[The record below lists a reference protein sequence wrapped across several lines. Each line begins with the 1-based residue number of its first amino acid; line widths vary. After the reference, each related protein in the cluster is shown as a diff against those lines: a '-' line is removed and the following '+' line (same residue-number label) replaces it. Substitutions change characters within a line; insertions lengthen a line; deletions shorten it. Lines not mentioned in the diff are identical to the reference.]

1 MKVSGSAFQMAND
14 GIEMKHAGRQ
24 ISDGT
29 RNMLA
34 AILCG
39 RKRMRRAGC
48 DGGADYVPKSLL

>member
-1 MKVSGSAFQMAND
+1 MAND

-39 RKRMRRAGC
+39 GSVCGVLDAMA
-48 DGGADYVPKSLL
+48 ATIYVPKSLL